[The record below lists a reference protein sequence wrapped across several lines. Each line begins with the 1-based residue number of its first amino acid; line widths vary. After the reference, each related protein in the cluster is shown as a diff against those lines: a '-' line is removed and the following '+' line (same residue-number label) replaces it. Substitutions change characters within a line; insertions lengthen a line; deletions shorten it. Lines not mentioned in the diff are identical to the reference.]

1 MVFQVLNV
9 QQYEQS
15 IRSNRTMQKLLDA
28 VHHELQDE
36 SAWREDAV
44 LRALVQRAGSKE
56 AAEILQTIQMNLVKQ
71 GRTVHMAAVQ
81 KMHEHVD
88 EERQNTDALATTLEE
103 IVEKAS

>member
-44 LRALVQRAGSKE
+44 LRVLVA
-56 AAEILQTIQMNLVKQ
+56 M
-71 GRTVHMAAVQ
+71 Q